1 MRLAPESAATF
12 AALSQQGGRQVEG
25 DAGPGAIGVRIPTG
39 DASTLRIA
47 DRKPAPAQKETP
59 VISNVYPTLP
69 PETST
74 SPLPVPASVVQ
85 PTVPQRRAPALASA
99 TPAAPVAPV
108 APAASPA
115 AAGGSVFD
123 VFDTIGDAVDG
134 VYNHLG
140 LICFA
145 VCVVY
150 CMYAYEEFEKS
161 GGGDGVFGK
170 AGDFLDW
177 CLHNP
182 LLGALVILAGA
193 FVCSLARS
201 IAGSSEMGQRFIS
214 SIPSLD
220 DLRQAWWSYNDPV
233 TSEVD
238 KKITIE
244 YDHEVEGIK
253 NNKNLSDDQRSAALK
268 NAEDTKD
275 TKMKIKK
282 EMSKISRRTDLL
294 ETRGLTGASKTK
306 LAQLR
311 TGVNNLRE
319 AAKDGVDQI
328 DERRI
333 DELSSDAK
341 ELEEM
346 HV

>member
-1 MRLAPESAATF
+1 M
-12 AALSQQGGRQVEG
+12 
-25 DAGPGAIGVRIPTG
+25 
-39 DASTLRIA
+39 
-47 DRKPAPAQKETP
+47 
-59 VISNVYPTLP
+59 
-69 PETST
+69 
-74 SPLPVPASVVQ
+74 
-85 PTVPQRRAPALASA
+85 
-99 TPAAPVAPV
+99 
-108 APAASPA
+108 
-115 AAGGSVFD
+115 
-123 VFDTIGDAVDG
+123 FDTIGDAVDG

-220 DLRQAWWSYNDPV
+220 DLRQAWWSYNDTV